1 MQIESHSVAENR
13 TFSWEATGMAVS
25 RFEDLIGWQRSRE
38 LNKLTQKITST
49 KPLNRNFTLRDQMQR
64 SSLSIMSNIAEGF
77 DRGGDKEFIQFLYIS
92 KGSCSELRS
101 QLYAAKD
108 AGYLDKEDFESA
120 HGLAEETSKILQG
133 LIKAIKKRDETG
145 HKFK

>member
-1 MQIESHSVAENR
+1 MGV
-13 TFSWEATGMAVS
+13 T

-38 LNKLTQKITST
+38 LNKLTYEFTQKG
-49 KPLNRNFTLRDQMQR
+49 PLNKEFTLRDQMRR
-64 SSLSIMSNIAEGF
+64 SSLSVMSNIAEGF
-77 DRGGDKEFIQFLYIS
+77 DRGGDKEFVQYLFIS

-108 AGYLDKEDFESA
+108 VGYLDPEEFKTAFE
-120 HGLAEETSKILQG
+120 LAEETSKILQG

>member
-1 MQIESHSVAENR
+1 MS
-13 TFSWEATGMAVS
+13 VS

-38 LNKLTQKITST
+38 LNQLTHKITS
-49 KPLNRNFTLRDQMQR
+49 KKGLNRDFALRDQMRR
-64 SSLSIMSNIAEGF
+64 SSLSVMSNIAEGF
-77 DRGGDKEFIQFLYIS
+77 DRGGDKEFVQLLYVS

-108 AGYLDKEDFESA
+108 AGYLDPEEFKMAF
-120 HGLAEETSKILQG
+120 GLAEETSKILQG